1 VQGWIDAHPQ
11 TEHGVHRYTAEEFG
25 LDRDHLRERFSFY
38 TERFDVAPEVR
49 G

>member
-1 VQGWIDAHPQ
+1 VQEWIDTHSQ

-38 TERFDVAPEVR
+38 IDRFDVAPR
-49 G
+49 CA